1 MAAKVAKVEGGT
13 RQRYITL
20 KKFFRFAEDLHLN
33 THRNRKFPGKEVE
46 STSQGAFCSTA
57 PGAEFPVCSRARI
70 CHILSLISYR
80 PKLCPPPGSFCALES
95 MRSDVNCFVSSSLG
109 TGGPAFISHLQHF
122 CGVLIAFIGGFP
134 FCADLE
140 AIEKG

>member
-33 THRNRKFPGKEVE
+33 THTNRKFPGKEVE

-57 PGAEFPVCSRARI
+57 PGVEFPVCSRARI

-80 PKLCPPPGSFCALES
+80 LKFGYRTRIVCLFICSPGFGFFA
-95 MRSDVNCFVSSSLG
+95 NKFV
-109 TGGPAFISHLQHF
+109 
-122 CGVLIAFIGGFP
+122 V
-134 FCADLE
+134 
-140 AIEKG
+140 